1 MEPYIQMNMD
11 CKKVASGFEDLN
23 KLMKNRVFGKTMENL
38 SKCVD
43 IKLVHTSED
52 GWLWQPI
59 ASPAFARAN
68 IFDDDLAAIQVH
80 KSRFKSNS
88 PIYIGMCI
96 LDISRHLVYDF
107 YYKEVSTVGSCKWTP
122 TAYFL
127 RSRRRMCI
135 KKWPLGATY
144 MTPPTSLRT
153 TCYTAQRAKRM
164 RKTKD
169 ECTGRLIA
177 EYVGLRPK
185 MYSIHEAD
193 GINIK
198 N

>member
-1 MEPYIQMNMD
+1 M
-11 CKKVASGFEDLN
+11 
-23 KLMKNRVFGKTMENL
+23 
-38 SKCVD
+38 
-43 IKLVHTSED
+43 
-52 GWLWQPI
+52 
-59 ASPAFARAN
+59 
-68 IFDDDLAAIQVH
+68 
-80 KSRFKSNS
+80 
-88 PIYIGMCI
+88 
-96 LDISRHLVYDF
+96 
-107 YYKEVSTVGSCKWTP
+107 STVGSCKWTP

-153 TCYTAQRAKRM
+153 TRYTAQRAKRM

-169 ECTGRLIA
+169 ECTGRPIA

-198 N
+198 KLKGVTKCVVKKHIRHEQYKDALLKKKTFHHGMDVLQSEGH